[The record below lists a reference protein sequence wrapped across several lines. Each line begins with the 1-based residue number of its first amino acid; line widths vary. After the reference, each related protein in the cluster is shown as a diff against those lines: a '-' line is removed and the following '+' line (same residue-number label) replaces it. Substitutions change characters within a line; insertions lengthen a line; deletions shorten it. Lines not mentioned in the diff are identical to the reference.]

1 MSAIRV
7 YVGGIPKSAGNREI
21 EEAFQR
27 FGKIVNVWIARNPP
41 GFAFVDFE
49 DPRDADDA
57 IKDMD
62 GKELLGERIRVQM
75 ARGGVRRGGRDDRDR
90 SYRDG
95 SSDRH
100 RSSGHKVRITG
111 LPRNADWRDVKD
123 FVRKA
128 GDVSFCDMDGDDA
141 IVELASKF
149 DLENVIRKLDDTEFD
164 GRRVSIKA
172 VRDRSQSPRRRA
184 SSRSRTPPRRRSSRP
199 PPPRKKSD

>member
-95 SSDRH
+95 SSDRRTTFLTSSYLSPIS
-100 RSSGHKVRITG
+100 RSFQ
-111 LPRNADWRDVKD
+111 W
-123 FVRKA
+123 
-128 GDVSFCDMDGDDA
+128 
-141 IVELASKF
+141 
-149 DLENVIRKLDDTEFD
+149 
-164 GRRVSIKA
+164 
-172 VRDRSQSPRRRA
+172 SQSPRHWTSAQYGLAGREGFCAQSWRRLLL
-184 SSRSRTPPRRRSSRP
+184 
-199 PPPRKKSD
+199 